1 MNRLYDRNMVELRA
15 GQTVRGARYL
25 SEPRARLQEY
35 DGVIESIDTNHNAV
49 LVRLDDGMPRI
60 SIYRDGYGIGS
71 EGGGDLVRICIG
83 YDYNKRAFVG
93 RSFVEKYGSRMEE
106 FIEVSQQ
113 GGDL

>member
-1 MNRLYDRNMVELRA
+1 MRKLYDRNMIELRA
-15 GQTVRGARYL
+15 GQTVRGERYL

-49 LVRLDDGMPRI
+49 IVRLADTTPRI
-60 SIYRDGYGIGS
+60 SIYSGGYGIGS

-93 RSFVEKYGSRMEE
+93 CSFVNKYGSRLEQ
-106 FIEVSQQ
+106 FIEVS
-113 GGDL
+113 